1 MALKSRDPAASA
13 GRVRLWWGV
22 RAGASPLAR
31 REPLGT
37 RRAPSHVTPR
47 ADRVSASS
55 YLPSVWGSEILN
67 KSPEGVR

>member
-1 MALKSRDPAASA
+1 MTLKSRDPAAST
-13 GRVRLWWGV
+13 GRGRLWWGV
-22 RAGASPLAR
+22 RAGTSA

-37 RRAPSHVTPR
+37 RRAPSHVTPT

-55 YLPSVWGSEILN
+55 YLPSVGGSEILN